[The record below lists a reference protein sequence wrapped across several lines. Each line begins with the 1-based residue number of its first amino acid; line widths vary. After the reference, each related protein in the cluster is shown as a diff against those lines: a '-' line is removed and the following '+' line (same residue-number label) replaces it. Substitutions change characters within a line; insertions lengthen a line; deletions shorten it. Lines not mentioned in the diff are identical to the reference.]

1 MCRKGRV
8 KSPAFLFLQLRFGL
22 ADKPPFGYLPCMKRT
37 LTLVLPILFCGSVF
51 AQEAKTNA
59 PLKIAAVEAKKHVGE
74 EAIVTGTV
82 AEINKIQ
89 SLVRLNIDKPYPNQS
104 ITFIVFSDK
113 TNLFPEI
120 DKLHGKTLEVT
131 GKIIDYR
138 GRPEIVLAN
147 TNQLKTVESQKA
159 TEAPEK
165 K

>member
-1 MCRKGRV
+1 
-8 KSPAFLFLQLRFGL
+8 
-22 ADKPPFGYLPCMKRT
+22 MKRALA
-37 LTLVLPILFCGSVF
+37 LTLSALFCGSVL

-59 PLKIAAVEAKKHVGE
+59 VKIAAAEAKKHVGE
-74 EAIVTGTV
+74 EAVVTGTV

-89 SLVRLNIDKPYPNQS
+89 SLVRLNIDKPYPNQA

-120 DKLHGKTLEVT
+120 DKLQGKTLEVT

-138 GRPEIVLAN
+138 GRPEIVLSN

-159 TEAPEK
+159 PEPPEK
-165 K
+165 ALEKK